1 MMKFFNS
8 MLGSWIKVVIT
19 AILTMAMARG
29 DIFAITLK
37 ECLSAG
43 AISIMPII
51 INFLNP
57 NDKRYGNKE

>member
-1 MMKFFNS
+1 
-8 MLGSWIKVVIT
+8 MLGSWLKVVIT
-19 AILTMAMARG
+19 AILTMAMAKG

>member
-8 MLGSWIKVVIT
+8 MLGSWLKVVIT
-19 AILTMAMARG
+19 AILTMAMAKG

>member
-1 MMKFFNS
+1 MMKFLNS

-19 AILTMAMARG
+19 AILTMAMAKG

-57 NDKRYGNKE
+57 NDPRYGKK

>member
-8 MLGSWIKVVIT
+8 MLGSWLKVVIT
-19 AILTMAMARG
+19 AILTMAMAKG

-57 NDKRYGNKE
+57 NDKRYGNKK

>member
-8 MLGSWIKVVIT
+8 MLGSWLKVVIT
-19 AILTMAMARG
+19 AILTMAMAKG
-29 DIFAITLK
+29 DIFSITLK

>member
-8 MLGSWIKVVIT
+8 MLGSWLKVVIT
-19 AILTMAMARG
+19 AILTMAMAKG

-57 NDKRYGNKE
+57 NDKRYGNK

>member
-1 MMKFFNS
+1 MMKFFNT

-19 AILTMAMARG
+19 AIFTMAMAKG

-57 NDKRYGNKE
+57 NDTRYGKKD

>member
-1 MMKFFNS
+1 MMKFFNT
-8 MLGSWIKVVIT
+8 MLGSWLKVVIT
-19 AILTMAMARG
+19 AILTMAMAKG